1 MRLRCRKCGGTF
13 DPETQ
18 SAFCVLFE
26 HAPVKSTEQKLPAA
40 LQEIKEKKK
49 RPSEFQ
55 SDFRLIWEE

>member
-26 HAPVKSTEQKLPAA
+26 HAPVKPTQQKLPTA
-40 LQEIKEKKK
+40 LLEIKKKNK
-49 RPSEFQ
+49 PREFQ
-55 SDFRLIWEE
+55 SDFRLIWDE